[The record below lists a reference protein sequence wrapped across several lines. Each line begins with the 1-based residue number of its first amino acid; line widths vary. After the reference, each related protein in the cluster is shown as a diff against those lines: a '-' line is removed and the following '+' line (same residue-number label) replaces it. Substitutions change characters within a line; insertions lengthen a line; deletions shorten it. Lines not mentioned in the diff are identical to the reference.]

1 MNTDKTKCIAKALMY
16 SICVHLCSS
25 VANPLSLLLIACLPA
40 GLGATEPTVRAVDVR
55 GLQVGGT
62 TTVIVDGDD
71 LGTAPRL
78 LLPFHVKQVLKA
90 GATPKRGVFDV
101 TLDGASVPGFYNL
114 RVVGDGGVSLPV
126 VIAIDALPQKVLT
139 PKVERLPVA
148 LHGALTG
155 STVVSTE
162 FAGKAGEKV
171 IVEVEAQRLGSK
183 LRPIVHLY
191 DAKRR
196 QIAWAWGKPGL
207 AGDTRLTATLPA
219 EGTYTVTVHDAEYA
233 GGGPGHFRL
242 KIGQWAF
249 VEQVFPPVVG
259 RDQKKVEL
267 IGEAGTLSVD
277 LPALRM
283 GTAIPLPWPKAVIW
297 SGPRPFVTVSNRAEI
312 VAKGDGIV
320 QDLPEGPVG
329 VSGRLSKPFAEDRF
343 RIVVKP
349 GSKVRLEAFAERLGS
364 PLHVALVVRNEANA
378 VLARVEEGLTTLD
391 PTLDYTVPANTT
403 AILVGLED
411 AQGHGGPLGVYRMTA
426 TPEGVRPDFR
436 LFTREQRIAL
446 PVGGKCAI
454 PVLIERRGYA
464 GAVELFCDDLPP
476 GVKVEGNRIDPGA
489 DGTIV
494 TVHGGTT
501 AVLTHWRGRAE
512 DKRERPVVV
521 ADDPLER
528 IQPWLATEIPL
539 APSKAKAAEFQIDW
553 RGLPADAGLVP
564 AGKRSLPVKVIRP
577 ATAETVRLM
586 LLTGQSIPLV
596 NNQPDP
602 NRTLRAE
609 KPVELAAK
617 VVEGELTILVPAEL
631 ASASY
636 DVAIR
641 ADLLGGPD
649 KRTVLATAYTP
660 VRRMAVRLPL
670 VVTVEGTRIEAKS
683 NPTAATT
690 VKVKGKVERREGLT
704 GDVALTLTGLPPGAS
719 AAPVTVKAGTTDF
732 ALDVVLPANVPPGE
746 TKGVKVS
753 GSAVADPKQPAV
765 RVRSRDVELTFVLL
779 ETK

>member
-1 MNTDKTKCIAKALMY
+1 MNTDKSKCASNAFLY

-25 VANPLSLLLIACLPA
+25 VANRLLLLVLVACLPA
-40 GLGATEPTVRAVDVR
+40 CLCAAEPAVRAVDVR

-71 LGTAPRL
+71 LGAAPRL
-78 LLPFHVKQVLKA
+78 LLPFSVKQALKA
-90 GATPKRGVFDV
+90 GATPNRAAFDV
-101 TLDGASVPGFYNL
+101 TLDVAVVPGYYNL
-114 RVVGDGGVSLPV
+114 RVVTDGGVSLPV
-126 VIAIDALPQKVLT
+126 PIAVDALPQKPLT
-139 PKVERLPVA
+139 PKVDRLPVA

-162 FAGKAGEKV
+162 FVGKVGEKV

-183 LRPIVHLY
+183 LRPIIHLY

-196 QIAWAWGKPGL
+196 QLAWAWGRPGL
-207 AGDTRLTATLPA
+207 SSDTRLTATLPA

-259 RDQKKVEL
+259 RDQKRVEL
-267 IGEAGTLSVD
+267 IGEAGTLPID

-283 GTAIPLPWPKAVIW
+283 GAMIPLTWPKAGIW
-297 SGPRPFVTVSNRAEI
+297 SGPRPFVAVSNRAEI
-312 VAKGDGIV
+312 VAKGDGKV

-343 RIVVKP
+343 RIAVKP
-349 GSKVRLEAFAERLGS
+349 GSKLRLEAFAERLGS

-391 PTLDYTVPANTT
+391 PTVDYTAPANTT
-403 AILVGLED
+403 SILVGVED

-426 TPEGVRPDFR
+426 TPDNVRPDFR
-436 LFTREQRIAL
+436 LFTREQRVAL

-476 GVKVEGNRIDPGA
+476 GVRVEGNRIDPGA

-494 TVHGGTT
+494 TVSGVSAD

-512 DKRERPVVV
+512 DRRERPVFV
-521 ADDPLER
+521 ADSPLER
-528 IQPWLATEIPL
+528 IQPWMATELPL
-539 APSKAKAAEFQIDW
+539 ASTKAKGAEFLIDW

-564 AGKRSLPVKVIRP
+564 AGKRSLPIKLIRP
-577 ATAETVRLM
+577 PTAETVRLT
-586 LLTGQSIPLV
+586 LLTSQSIPLV
-596 NNQPDP
+596 NNQPDTV
-602 NRTLRAE
+602 RALRPE

-617 VVEGELTILVPAEL
+617 VLEGELTVLVPAEL
-631 ASASY
+631 ASPSY

-641 ADLLGGPD
+641 ADLLGPD
-649 KRTVLATAYTP
+649 KRTVVATAYTP
-660 VRRMAVRLPL
+660 VRRMAVRPLL
-670 VVTVEGTRIEAKS
+670 VVSLDGTRIEAK
-683 NPTAATT
+683 AGTT
-690 VKVKGKVERREGLT
+690 VNIKGKVERREGWA
-704 GDVALTLTGLPPGAS
+704 GDVALTLTGLPPGIA
-719 AAPVTVKAGTTDF
+719 AAPVTVKAGVTDF
-732 ALDVVLPANVPPGE
+732 VFAVVVPPSAAPGE

-753 GSAVADPKQPAV
+753 ASAVADPKQPAV
-765 RVRSRDVELTFVLL
+765 RVRSRDVELTFVVI